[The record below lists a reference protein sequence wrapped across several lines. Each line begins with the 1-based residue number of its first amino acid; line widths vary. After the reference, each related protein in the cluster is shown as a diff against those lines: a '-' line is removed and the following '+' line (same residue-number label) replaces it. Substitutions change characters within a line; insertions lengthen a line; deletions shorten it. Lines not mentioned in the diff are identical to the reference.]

1 VPRPFRRHAAQGNDE
16 EAGEDFVPTTHKLEF
31 PKFDGTGDPLPW
43 LNRCERYFR
52 LRRTP
57 EDKKVSYAA
66 FNLLD
71 DAQLWFY
78 RLELNG
84 GMPTWSRFVRLVN
97 TRFEPLLMDSPI
109 GELAHLRREGMV
121 EEYCTK
127 FMSLACCEPTLSE
140 GFQVQLFVAGLGEP
154 LRTDIALHQPATIDE
169 AVKFAQAHE
178 KRAAYTPTLVQP
190 PLPKT
195 ALRLFVRATQGGQQ
209 QQSASTTAS
218 SPSIAK
224 PPAVKKLSPAEIAE
238 HRKTG
243 HCFHCDDLFTHGH
256 KQVCKQLF
264 VIEVLGNEES
274 DAWPGESAEP
284 TISLHALTGIQPR
297 CTRTMQLLVMLH
309 GVKLT
314 ALLDSRSTH
323 NFVDTDAAARAGI
336 KLQGRAGLHVAVVN
350 DDRLTSSGSYLGL
363 HIQIGDEPFE
373 IDCYGLALGSF
384 DMVLGVQWL
393 EALGPILWDFDRRT
407 MGFVRNDHHILWHAS
422 DTEGSRS
429 SLHAISESANDDNTG
444 NLMDDLLEQFVPL
457 FEAPIGLPP
466 QRTRCHKIRLLS
478 GTAPVAVRPY
488 RYAHMQKPE
497 LECQCAEMLQQGI
510 IRPSSSAFSA
520 PVLLVKKSDSSWR
533 LCVDYRAL
541 NNNTIKDKFPI
552 LVVEELLD
560 ELRGAKYFTKLDL
573 RSGYHQ
579 VRMSPDDVEKTAF
592 RTHEGL
598 FEFLVMPFGLTNA
611 PATFQALMNDIL
623 KPFIRRFMLVFFD
636 DILIYSSSWSEHLR
650 HVQLVL
656 AKLQEHSLFM
666 KNSKCAFGAC
676 SVVYL
681 GHIISEASVAMDAQK
696 MQAVLDWPLLRTV
709 RAVRGFL
716 GLAGYYRRFIKDYGA
731 IATPLT
737 TLLCKDSFR
746 WSPEVEKAF
755 RTLQRALTTAPVL

>member
-1 VPRPFRRHAAQGNDE
+1 
-16 EAGEDFVPTTHKLEF
+16 
-31 PKFDGTGDPLPW
+31 
-43 LNRCERYFR
+43 
-52 LRRTP
+52 
-57 EDKKVSYAA
+57 
-66 FNLLD
+66 
-71 DAQLWFY
+71 
-78 RLELNG
+78 
-84 GMPTWSRFVRLVN
+84 
-97 TRFEPLLMDSPI
+97 
-109 GELAHLRREGMV
+109 
-121 EEYCTK
+121 
-127 FMSLACCEPTLSE
+127 
-140 GFQVQLFVAGLGEP
+140 
-154 LRTDIALHQPATIDE
+154 
-169 AVKFAQAHE
+169 
-178 KRAAYTPTLVQP
+178 
-190 PLPKT
+190 
-195 ALRLFVRATQGGQQ
+195 
-209 QQSASTTAS
+209 
-218 SPSIAK
+218 
-224 PPAVKKLSPAEIAE
+224 
-238 HRKTG
+238 
-243 HCFHCDDLFTHGH
+243 
-256 KQVCKQLF
+256 
-264 VIEVLGNEES
+264 
-274 DAWPGESAEP
+274 
-284 TISLHALTGIQPR
+284 
-297 CTRTMQLLVMLH
+297 MQLLVMLH

-323 NFVDTDAAARAGI
+323 NFIDTDAAARAGI
-336 KLQGRAGLHVAVVN
+336 KLQGRAGLHVAVAN

-478 GTAPVAVRPY
+478 GTVPVAVRPY
-488 RYAHMQKPE
+488 RYVHMQKPE

-520 PVLLVKKSDSSWR
+520 PVLLVKKCDSSWR

-541 NNNTIKDKFPI
+541 NSNTIKDKFPI

-560 ELRGAKYFTKLDL
+560 ELRDAKYFTKLDL

-579 VRMSPDDVEKTAF
+579 IRMSPDDVEKTAF

-611 PATFQALMNDIL
+611 PATFQALINDIL

-681 GHIISEASVAMDAQK
+681 GHIISEAGVAMDAQK

-737 TLLCKDSFR
+737 TLLCKDNFR